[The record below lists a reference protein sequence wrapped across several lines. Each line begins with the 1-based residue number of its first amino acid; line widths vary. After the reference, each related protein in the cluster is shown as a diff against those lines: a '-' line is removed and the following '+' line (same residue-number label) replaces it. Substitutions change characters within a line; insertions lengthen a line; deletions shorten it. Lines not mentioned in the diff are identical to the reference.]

1 MKLIDI
7 LVNWLTG
14 SPFTI
19 KAKAKK
25 KYATEILIKRT
36 ASRILLLGRK
46 EVQQMRRPHAEYSA
60 VSQEHKVQ
68 KVNRIYSSRPS
79 ILWCDFFYFRSLPIN
94 HLNTLICWERE
105 KRHKNAK
112 TNIDFCRNILY
123 LLCLDKWFDFM
134 CEIARVEKNAAKI
147 Y

>member
-19 KAKAKK
+19 QAKAKK
-25 KYATEILIKRT
+25 KYATEILIKKT

-79 ILWCDFFYFRSLPIN
+79 ILWCDFFLFSISPNKPFEYTHMLR
-94 HLNTLICWERE
+94 ER
-105 KRHKNAK
+105 KKA
-112 TNIDFCRNILY
+112 
-123 LLCLDKWFDFM
+123 
-134 CEIARVEKNAAKI
+134 
-147 Y
+147 

>member
-105 KRHKNAK
+105 KGIKMLKQTLIFVEIFYIYYVWIN
-112 TNIDFCRNILY
+112 DLIL
-123 LLCLDKWFDFM
+123 C
-134 CEIARVEKNAAKI
+134 AR
-147 Y
+147 